1 MELVALINFF
11 VLMVIWLWRMMVMVI
26 WMRLVVMAMAIFM
39 THQSFTLYREAIEA
53 IAAE

>member
-1 MELVALINFF
+1 
-11 VLMVIWLWRMMVMVI
+11 MVIWLRRMVVMVI
-26 WMRLVVMAMAIFM
+26 RMRMVTMLIWMRMVAMVMAMAIFM